1 MTEGGK
7 ILGCPLRLRKR
18 RNRTARKFVSA
29 MRNLVR
35 GGSRARAGNSHSRCA
50 RTLRRARTVDDDRSS
65 WISRTSLTIARHRLP
80 NIDTHNSINVC
91 RFMSYRKLP
100 WRDGILCHYERLYC
114 SNAKPVKMMPST
126 PTAMSFLP
134 HVPAFPHRTT
144 VSKESGVYCPQ
155 CYDEFRQGFLTC
167 PDCEVPLAQGQP
179 ERRVTYTPAE
189 AEKRLKEAPVAV
201 LGTLPQGPAL
211 QLRDNLLNSGVDCVL
226 TREGGDCGPS
236 GCAPASFHLLVRSDQ
251 VDDLKSQLNARAE
264 AYAQAHGME
273 SQADA
278 PNCPCCGYDLTAN
291 DDECPD
297 CGIAI
302 V

>member
-1 MTEGGK
+1 M
-7 ILGCPLRLRKR
+7 
-18 RNRTARKFVSA
+18 
-29 MRNLVR
+29 
-35 GGSRARAGNSHSRCA
+35 
-50 RTLRRARTVDDDRSS
+50 
-65 WISRTSLTIARHRLP
+65 
-80 NIDTHNSINVC
+80 
-91 RFMSYRKLP
+91 
-100 WRDGILCHYERLYC
+100 
-114 SNAKPVKMMPST
+114 
-126 PTAMSFLP
+126 
-134 HVPAFPHRTT
+134 
-144 VSKESGVYCPQ
+144 YCPQ